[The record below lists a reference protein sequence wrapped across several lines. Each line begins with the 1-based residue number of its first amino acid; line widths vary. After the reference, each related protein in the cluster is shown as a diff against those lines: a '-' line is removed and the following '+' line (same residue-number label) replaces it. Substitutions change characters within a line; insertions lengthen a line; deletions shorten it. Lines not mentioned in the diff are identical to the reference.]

1 MGGWLGWHSMGALAP
16 GVNAYYAAGV
26 GTSKV
31 VGDQGALYA
40 MTYGQN
46 GQIYLGFGRG
56 GASTFDW
63 YGWDSLGRPADQRQF
78 LPQVLVR

>member
-1 MGGWLGWHSMGALAP
+1 MGALTS

-46 GQIYLGFGRG
+46 GQVYLGFGRG
-56 GASTFDW
+56 GAFIFDW
-63 YGWDSLGRPADQRQF
+63 HGWDSLGRPADQRQF